1 MHHRTSLSREE
12 RAADLHHKQSLL
24 LLAAIPI
31 ALMLWHNHGKPWID
45 AVISDITLPEQDYSD
60 RCDIIHENALPKY
73 KCDTY
78 EKESPHFHGVS

>member
-1 MHHRTSLSREE
+1 MRHRGSPS

-31 ALMLWHNHGKPWID
+31 ALVLWNEHGKPY
-45 AVISDITLPEQDYSD
+45 VESVLSELRLPGSDYAT
-60 RCDIIHENALPKY
+60 RCDIIHENALPSR

-78 EKESPHFHGVS
+78 EQESPHFHG